1 MWNWI
6 KQHSRWIL
14 NSRGGEKKP
23 EEEITPLHLQDQN
36 AFGVVEVGKEKPP
49 EEEKPEKLAPA
60 AEEDLKKRA
69 EAVGLEGEVSE
80 EDIVAREDEAK
91 AEDLK
96 KRATEAGLAED
107 ASLEDVEAKEQE
119 IKDADFGNTPID
131 LEKLA
136 PEMKKIVEAKG
147 FKTVGDLF
155 KWTTELEKSKTIS
168 DQQRSDYRNQL
179 AAYAN
184 FDADGKIT
192 GLKDGVKIL
201 TGKEEA
207 PRPGAPAGPALSP
220 EEAREK
226 FMDSFDKDPVGV
238 VMGLAMLVA
247 TQLVD
252 SKGLDK
258 RFAPLESDYSD
269 RQLDVMV
276 DKVAADSKDVEFF
289 EEHEDAIAAEIK
301 KIPAE
306 KRKSDP
312 EGTVRQ
318 AYLQVK
324 TEVLKNLRPKEDK
337 KPAGDKDTTLERP
350 GKGAKKTKKDGSDVF
365 EGMAQSVKTKGAFV

>member
-14 NSRGGEKKP
+14 NSRGGEDKP
-23 EEEITPLHLQDQN
+23 KEDTTPLHLRDAN
-36 AFGVVEVGKEKPP
+36 AFGVVELPK
-49 EEEKPEKLAPA
+49 EEKPAEKPA
-60 AEEDLKKRA
+60 AGEKSLEERA
-69 EAVGLEGEVSE
+69 EAVGLEGEVTE
-80 EDIVAREDEAK
+80 EEIVAKEQEAE

-96 KRATEAGLAED
+96 KRAVEAGLTED

-119 IKDADFGNTPID
+119 IKDADFANTPID
-131 LEKLA
+131 TSKLA
-136 PEMKKIVEAKG
+136 PEMKKVVEAKG

-155 KWTTELEKSKTIS
+155 KWTSELEKSKTTS
-168 DQQRSDYRNQL
+168 DQMKSDYRNQL
-179 AAYAN
+179 AAYVN

-192 GLKDGVKIL
+192 GLKEGVKIL

-207 PRPGAPAGPALSP
+207 PRPGAAAGPALSP
-220 EEAREK
+220 EESREK

-247 TQLVD
+247 TKLFED
-252 SKGLDK
+252 KNFDK
-258 RFAPLESDYSD
+258 RFEPLETDYSD
-269 RQLDVMV
+269 RQLDAMV
-276 DKVAADSKDVEFF
+276 DKVASDSEDEKFF

-312 EGTVRQ
+312 ESAVKQ
-318 AYLQVK
+318 AYLLVK
-324 TEVLKNLRPKEDK
+324 TNVLKSLKPKEDK
-337 KPAGDKDTTLERP
+337 KPAKEKDTTLERP
-350 GKGAKKTKKDGSDVF
+350 GKGAKKTKKADGVF
-365 EGMAQSVKTKGAFV
+365 EGMAEAAKTKGVFI